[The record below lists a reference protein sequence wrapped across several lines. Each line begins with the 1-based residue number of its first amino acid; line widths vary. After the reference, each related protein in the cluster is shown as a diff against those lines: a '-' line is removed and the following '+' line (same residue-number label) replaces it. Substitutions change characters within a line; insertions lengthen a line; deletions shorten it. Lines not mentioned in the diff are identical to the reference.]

1 MVNCNFPDLLLS
13 SNPDLCLFL
22 LCRLVAGEVYPTD
35 VRAFYHGTSAAFGK
49 AGAIMASEIF
59 TNISDRNT
67 FFVSAAAGAFGVIVT
82 FLFLPDTTGLDLGE
96 IDRFNRYLIAGQA
109 HNYHGEAVNPRYLSF
124 WEKVRGWQRTY
135 DPVLDKEQKT
145 LQEVASQALDT
156 VLEEH

>member
-1 MVNCNFPDLLLS
+1 M
-13 SNPDLCLFL
+13 
-22 LCRLVAGEVYPTD
+22 YPTD
-35 VRAFYHGTSAAFGK
+35 VRAFYHGFSAACGK

-67 FFVSAAAGAFGVIVT
+67 FYVSAAAGAFGVLVT
-82 FLFLPDTTGLDLGE
+82 FFFLPDTTGLDLGE

-124 WEKVRGWQRTY
+124 WEKMRGWQRTY

-156 VLEEH
+156 VLEED